1 MTLNSALKQKSRMA
15 GELVRLQ
22 AILQR
27 ENARKSDSVS
37 TVNRQEVW
45 DKIVNTSN
53 DLGELKGKITI
64 ANIGIYPVLEKMS
77 ELKSRIA
84 FINSLPKKAGTE
96 VEPTY
101 GNQERITYT
110 WDSFITQEKADELV
124 ANLQLEINQN
134 QDLVDQYNSS
144 TNI

>member
-1 MTLNSALKQKSRMA
+1 MTLNQSLKQKSRMA

-45 DKIVNTSN
+45 DKIIKTSN
-53 DLGELKGKITI
+53 DLGELKGRITI
-64 ANIGIYPVLEKMS
+64 ANIGIYPVLESMS

-84 FINSLPKKAGTE
+84 FINNLPKKAGTE

-110 WDSFITQEKADELV
+110 WDSFISQEKADELV

>member
-1 MTLNSALKQKSRMA
+1 MTISQALKSKSRMA

-45 DKIVNTSN
+45 DKIVKTSN

-64 ANIGIYPVLEKMS
+64 ANIGIYPVLERMS

-84 FINSLPKKAGTE
+84 FINNLPKKAGTE
-96 VEPTY
+96 VEPSY

-110 WDSFITQEKADELV
+110 WDSFITQEKADEMIVL
-124 ANLQLEINQN
+124 LQDEINQN
-134 QDLVDQYNSS
+134 QDSVDQFNHTVS
-144 TNI
+144 I

>member
-1 MTLNSALKQKSRMA
+1 MA

-45 DKIVNTSN
+45 DKIIKTSN
-53 DLGELKGKITI
+53 DLGELKGRITI
-64 ANIGIYPVLEKMS
+64 ANIGIYPVLESMS

-84 FINSLPKKAGTE
+84 FINNLPKKAGTE

-110 WDSFITQEKADELV
+110 WDSFISQEKADELV

>member
-1 MTLNSALKQKSRMA
+1 MNLSSALKSKSRLA

-27 ENARKSDSVS
+27 ENSRKSDSVS

-45 DKIVNTSN
+45 DKIVKTSN

-64 ANIGIYPVLEKMS
+64 ANIGIYPVLERMS

-84 FINSLPKKAGTE
+84 FINNLPKKAGTE
-96 VEPTY
+96 IEPTY

-110 WDSFITQEKADELV
+110 WDSFITQEKADEMV
-124 ANLQLEINQN
+124 VNLQNKINLN
-134 QDLVDQYNSS
+134 QDSVDQYNSS

>member
-1 MTLNSALKQKSRMA
+1 MTISQALKSKSRMA

-45 DKIVNTSN
+45 DKIVKTSN

-64 ANIGIYPVLEKMS
+64 ANIGIYPVLERMS

-84 FINSLPKKAGTE
+84 FINNLPKKAGTE
-96 VEPTY
+96 VEPSY

-110 WDSFITQEKADELV
+110 WDSFITQEKADEMIVL
-124 ANLQLEINQN
+124 LQQEINTL
-134 QDLVDQYNSS
+134 QDQCDSYNGS
-144 TNI
+144 TEI

>member
-1 MTLNSALKQKSRMA
+1 MA

>member
-1 MTLNSALKQKSRMA
+1 LA